1 MDVHDNYMSDDG
13 NMKNPTYTALVVDDD
28 EDTVNLFTEFLEIY
42 DIAVIGKA
50 FDGKQAV
57 TIYNDIS
64 PNIVFSDVMMP
75 DYDGF
80 YALENIKKTNPKA
93 IVVMITGD
101 VRADTITRLEQ
112 LGADAIIYK
121 PFDMPSVMQT
131 ATSLLVKTVCS
142 TSNTS

>member
-1 MDVHDNYMSDDG
+1 MNVHDDYMSDGG
-13 NMKNPTYTALVVDDD
+13 NIKRPAYTALVVDDD

-42 DIAVIGKA
+42 NIEVIGKA

-57 TIYNDIS
+57 TIYNDMF
-64 PNIVFSDVMMP
+64 PHIVFSDVMMP

-80 YALENIKKTNPKA
+80 YALENIKKANPKA

-101 VRADTITRLEQ
+101 VRADTITKLEQ

-131 ATSLLVKTVCS
+131 ATSLLVKTVYNTS
-142 TSNTS
+142 TS

>member
-1 MDVHDNYMSDDG
+1 MSNDS
-13 NMKNPTYTALVVDDD
+13 NMEHPVYTALVVDDD

-42 DIAVIGKA
+42 DIVVIGKA

-57 TIYNDIS
+57 TIYSDMS

-80 YALENIKKTNPKA
+80 YALENIKKMDPKA

-101 VRADTITRLEQ
+101 VRSETISKLEQ

-121 PFDMPSVMQT
+121 PFDMQSVME
-131 ATSLLVKTVCS
+131 AVNDLLAKTICS
-142 TSNTS
+142 TSST

>member
-1 MDVHDNYMSDDG
+1 M
-13 NMKNPTYTALVVDDD
+13 
-28 EDTVNLFTEFLEIY
+28 
-42 DIAVIGKA
+42 
-50 FDGKQAV
+50 
-57 TIYNDIS
+57 S

-142 TSNTS
+142 TSSTS

>member
-1 MDVHDNYMSDDG
+1 MSDGG
-13 NMKNPTYTALVVDDD
+13 NIKRPAYTALVVDDD

-42 DIAVIGKA
+42 DIEVIGKA

-57 TIYNDIS
+57 TIYNDMS
-64 PNIVFSDVMMP
+64 PHIVFSDVMMP

-101 VRADTITRLEQ
+101 VRADTITKLEQ

-131 ATSLLVKTVCS
+131 ATSLLVKTVYNTS
-142 TSNTS
+142 TS

>member
-1 MDVHDNYMSDDG
+1 MDVHDDYMSDG
-13 NMKNPTYTALVVDDD
+13 NNIKRPAYTALVVDDD

-42 DIAVIGKA
+42 DIEVIGKA

-57 TIYNDIS
+57 TIYNDMS
-64 PNIVFSDVMMP
+64 PHIVFSDVMMP

-80 YALENIKKTNPKA
+80 YALENIKKTNQKA

-131 ATSLLVKTVCS
+131 ATSLLVKTVYNTS
-142 TSNTS
+142 TS